1 MIKERLEQRASELFE
16 QRYAEY
22 TTAGGAL
29 TQDRFHDMLMSAWNL
44 GRSAAIEAKTTW
56 NNNWG
61 ERPGNWEYQ
70 EAVQA
75 CLDFDEIM
83 EMEDEDDDDEV

>member
-16 QRYAEY
+16 EYYAQY
-22 TTAGGAL
+22 RAAGGNL
-29 TQDRFHDMLMSAWNL
+29 SEDRFHDTLMSAWNL

-83 EMEDEDDDDEV
+83 EMEDEDDEV